1 MTNNKNQISYPWDT
15 NRPFNDYSSYFKKKF
30 KERVQKISIDAGFT
44 CPNRDGTKGRGGCTY
59 CNNDTFNPFYCE
71 PSKSVTQQLNE
82 GISFFEPK
90 YKTQKYIAYF
100 QAYSNT
106 YGSLELLKKLYE
118 EALTHPKVIG
128 LVIGTRP
135 DCVDDQILN
144 YLSVISKKYFV
155 VIEYGIESTLD
166 KTLRLINRCHTHQDS
181 VNAILNT
188 VERNIETGVHMI
200 IGLPGES
207 NEDIIA
213 HATEL
218 SKLPIKSLKLH
229 QLQIVK
235 GTELAKQYTKDPQSI
250 RLFQP
255 DEFIDLIIKFLE
267 HLSPKII
274 IERFISESPLEL
286 LIAPKWNGLK
296 NFEIVAKIEKR
307 MKEKNTFQGKYY
319 NVNGS
324 IVHNNTSI

>member
-1 MTNNKNQISYPWDT
+1 MSEKIYPWGT
-15 NRPFNDYSSYFKKKF
+15 KRPFNDYSSYFKKKF

-44 CPNRDGTKGRGGCTY
+44 CPNRDGTKGKGGCTY

-82 GISFFEPK
+82 GVAFFEPK

-106 YGSLELLKKLYE
+106 YGSLDLLKKLYN
-118 EALTHPKVIG
+118 EALAHPKVIG

-135 DCVDDQILN
+135 DCVNDEILD
-144 YLSVISKKYFV
+144 YLAELSRKYFV
-155 VIEYGIESTLD
+155 VVEYGIESTLD
-166 KTLRLINRCHTHQDS
+166 RTLELINRCHSHQES
-181 VNAILNT
+181 VDAILNT
-188 VERNIETGVHMI
+188 VARNIETGVHMI

-207 NEDIIA
+207 NEEIIA

-235 GTELAKQYTKDPQSI
+235 GTVLAKQYTENPQSI

-255 DEFIDLIIKFLE
+255 DEFIDLIIIFLE
-267 HLSPKII
+267 YLNPNII

-307 MKEKNTFQGKYY
+307 MKEKDTFQGKYY
-319 NVNGS
+319 TVRG
-324 IVHNNTSI
+324 